1 MEAVA
6 EAATLGKAASFNDS
20 LGLQDWGSYAQ
31 NFGSYRKQ
39 TFFLY
44 KTLHLQYSCNH
55 ELLEISLK
63 LTVCCGGCG

>member
-31 NFGSYRKQ
+31 NFGSYRNQ

-44 KTLHLQYSCNH
+44 KAFYLQYLCNH
-55 ELLEISLK
+55 NLFLFRNCS
-63 LTVCCGGCG
+63 